1 MLGVDESDKA
11 AARAQDQLGL
21 VLEQHLDDLVRVA
34 EEDGLLGP
42 LPLLYVDKMVS
53 VRCLA
58 HWSVLLREG
67 ELEGLE
73 LLIAIEVALEV
84 LQEDHLLGDGVR
96 VIEEIKLRHLVRYAL
111 SRLAV
116 GVGRGLLPG
125 PLNVIKVEQVGV
137 ENNFSAVIEEHS
149 IRAVGKHVAKSIL
162 R

>member
-42 LPLLYVDKMVS
+42 LPLLDVDKVVS
-53 VRCLA
+53 VCCLA

-73 LLIAIEVALEV
+73 LLVAIEVALEV
-84 LQEDHLLGDGVR
+84 LQEDHLLGDSVR
-96 VIEEIKLRHLVRYAL
+96 VVEEIKLRHLV
-111 SRLAV
+111 
-116 GVGRGLLPG
+116 
-125 PLNVIKVEQVGV
+125 
-137 ENNFSAVIEEHS
+137 
-149 IRAVGKHVAKSIL
+149 
-162 R
+162 